1 MLNRTLTIVA
11 LVFVAMALCLA
22 GLGWYFYTDAK
33 AVPDSGRASGSSQ
46 FTAPSPDH
54 SFKPVVCHDIT
65 QGCGNDH
72 FIVRF
77 DRIPHVMH
85 PFGVTVEVGDAVK
98 NPTTGMHVSFAMAGM
113 EMGLNRYRMLQQQD
127 KAWHAE
133 VTLPVCVQGKSL
145 WNMQLEFKSA
155 IGTERYRL
163 TFESP
168 GSLH

>member
-1 MLNRTLTIVA
+1 MLSRTLTIVA
-11 LVFVAMALCLA
+11 LAFIAIALCLA
-22 GLGWYFYTDAK
+22 GLGWYFYAGAK
-33 AVPDSGRASGSSQ
+33 AAPDSGPEPDSNQ
-46 FTAPSPDH
+46 FTVTSPDQ

-77 DRIPHVMH
+77 DRMPHVMH
-85 PFGVTVEVGDAVK
+85 PFGVTVAVGDSGK
-98 NPTTGMHVSFAMAGM
+98 SPPTGMHASFAMAGM

-127 KAWHAE
+127 KTWHAE

-155 IGTERYRL
+155 TGTERYRL

-168 GSLH
+168 GALH